1 MGRRAAA
8 ITGLAEWAP
17 QRVWD
22 RPMFALEACA
32 ALAAEALADAGI
44 AKDEVDGLLIPP
56 LQESPMFGPSAAAE
70 YLGVRA
76 SFAEVVDLGGA
87 SGAGMVWRAAAA
99 IEVGA
104 CETCLVLCPSVP
116 SPRPDV
122 KAGAAAGP
130 MRMPAFLGGDA
141 WGSPQ
146 GLFEIPAGLVAAT
159 PSFALVAK
167 RYQAVHG
174 LREETLAKIAVAA
187 RHNAQANEHAIFHG
201 KPIGIEDVMR
211 SRRVCDPLKLLEIV
225 MPCWGGAALVVTSAA
240 RAARGPLRPVFV
252 SGFGEQ
258 VTHKSVTYAPDLLDN
273 PIRAAAERAFRMA
286 GASRSAV
293 DLASPYDC
301 YTITVLV
308 TLENAGFCAPGRGAA
323 FVEER
328 DFRFDGG
335 DFPVNT
341 HGGQLG
347 AGQPGLAGGLGHV
360 TEAVRQLQ
368 GRAGKRQ
375 LPRCELAYANGTG
388 GMMAEQVALIL
399 EGA

>member
-17 QRVWD
+17 QRVWQ
-22 RPMFALEACA
+22 RPMFSLEACA

-44 AKDEVDGLLIPP
+44 EKDAVDGLLTPP
-56 LQESPMFGPSAAAE
+56 LAESPMFGPSAAAE

-116 SPRPDV
+116 PPAPGAG
-122 KAGAAAGP
+122 AGAAGP
-130 MRMPAFLGGDA
+130 LRMPAFLGGDA

-146 GLFEIPAGLVAAT
+146 GLYEIPAGLAAAT

-174 LREETLAKIAVAA
+174 LREETLARIAVAA
-187 RHNAQANEHAIFHG
+187 RHNAQANEQAVFFG
-201 KPIGIEDVMR
+201 KPIGIDDVMR

-225 MPCWGGAALVVTSAA
+225 MPCWGGAALVVT
-240 RAARGPLRPVFV
+240 RADRVARGGLRPVFV
-252 SGFGEQ
+252 SGFGEH

-286 GASRSAV
+286 GVSRAAV
-293 DLASPYDC
+293 DLASIYDC

-308 TLENAGFCAPGRGAA
+308 TLENAGFCAPGTGAA
-323 FVEER
+323 FVDER
-328 DFRFDGG
+328 DLRWDGG
-335 DFPVNT
+335 DFPLNS

-360 TEAVRQLQ
+360 TEAVRQIQ
-368 GRAGKRQ
+368 RRAGKRQ

-388 GMMAEQVALIL
+388 GMLAEQVALIL